1 MYEADCHDYNYSFV
15 KLHISPLNRNI
26 ALTEFAVFF
35 YVLFVFPTKV
45 KLIFDI
51 LGWEIKIVKVKILHR
66 SVKEDLG

>member
-51 LGWEIKIVKVKILHR
+51 LG
-66 SVKEDLG
+66 